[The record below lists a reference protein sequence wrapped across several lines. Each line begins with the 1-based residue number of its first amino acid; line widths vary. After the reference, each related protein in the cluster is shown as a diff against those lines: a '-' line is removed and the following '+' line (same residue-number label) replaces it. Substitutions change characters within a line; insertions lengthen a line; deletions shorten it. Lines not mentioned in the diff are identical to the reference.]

1 MNDLLNSE
9 IEKRIEQLMGD
20 LPVAQVSR
28 QRVQH
33 LMNELAHV
41 SAKIGAE
48 NALMG
53 LRTIDDAVALYGGN
67 RANMRRIARN
77 RHERFGIGAKI
88 GGVWLF
94 TEAELELLEPDRT
107 RRPKSVGQDSG

>member
-1 MNDLLNSE
+1 MNDVLNSE
-9 IEKRIEQLMGD
+9 IEKRVEQLTGD

-33 LMNELAHV
+33 LMNELAQI
-41 SAKIGAE
+41 AATIGAE
-48 NALMG
+48 NALMS
-53 LRTIDDAVALYGGN
+53 LRTIDDAIALYGGN
-67 RANMRRIARN
+67 RATMRRIARN

-94 TEAELELLEPDRT
+94 TENELQHLEPDRT
-107 RRPKSVGQDSG
+107 RRPKSTGPDSG